1 MYTKEYV
8 HTTHDVIHPK
18 NKYINNTHLISLPSA
33 GKGQRRKIHSLA
45 TMS

>member
-8 HTTHDVIHPK
+8 HTTHDVIHAK
-18 NKYINNTHLISLPSA
+18 NIYINNTHLISLPSA

-45 TMS
+45 TIS

>member
-18 NKYINNTHLISLPSA
+18 DKYINNTHLISLPSA

-45 TMS
+45 TIS